1 MGEVE
6 ESSTSLNS
14 KSRPKKLL
22 FPPKIFR
29 LFNNRQ
35 KETKN
40 SLRSVCRQKKV
51 KKSRRKKEEE
61 SVFVCFVCLLSP
73 TTTVTFTT
81 TNTLPPEPNAILT

>member
-14 KSRPKKLL
+14 KSRPKLL
-22 FPPKIFR
+22 FPPKIF
-29 LFNNRQ
+29 
-35 KETKN
+35 
-40 SLRSVCRQKKV
+40 VYRQKKV
-51 KKSRRKKEEE
+51 KEQKKERGRK
-61 SVFVCFVCLLSP
+61 FVCFVCLLSP

>member
-22 FPPKIFR
+22 FPPKIFVSSTTDR
-29 LFNNRQ
+29 KRPRTL
-35 KETKN
+35 
-40 SLRSVCRQKKV
+40 LRSVCRQKKV
-51 KKSRRKKEEE
+51 KEQKKERGRKC
-61 SVFVCFVCLLSP
+61 VCLFCLLSP